1 MRHLELSI
9 EREIARA
16 IEGLDLTETRRCYRE
31 QNEFVVL
38 DRFLTRPAVEE
49 FLREVDLLTPG
60 VSRDDVSGY
69 KKEGSVNFSALQN
82 QAPAILSLY
91 RSPTLLTFLSR
102 LVDAPLMLCPE
113 NDPHSCTLSYY
124 KEPGDHI
131 GFHYDTSYYKGKH
144 YTVLVGLVERSEHCR
159 LVARVRKRGKT
170 EEIRETRIPM
180 YPGTVVLFN
189 GDKLWHAV
197 TPIGKDEERITLM
210 LQYVTSQKMG
220 NGPHQSRPA
229 IHHAAEPGSPG
240 PHRQPDDR
248 LSVKREYRTGRVV

>member
-9 EREIARA
+9 EQEIARA
-16 IEGLDLTETRRCYRE
+16 IEGLDLTETRCCYRE

-38 DRFLTRPAVEE
+38 DCFLTQPVVDQ

-82 QAPAILSLY
+82 QAPAMLSLY
-91 RSPTLLTFLSR
+91 RSPALLTFLSR

-113 NDPHSCTLSYY
+113 NDPRSCTLYYY

-197 TPIGKDEERITLM
+197 TPVGKDEERITLT
-210 LQYVTSQKMG
+210 LQYVTSQKMR
-220 NGPHQSRPA
+220 NV
-229 IHHAAEPGSPG
+229 EC
-240 PHRQPDDR
+240 
-248 LSVKREYRTGRVV
+248 